1 MPKPGLPSRAAGG
14 SPAAVGSGI
23 AAVRGAIDVPENSAT
38 AIQERTARLLVA
50 LIEANGLAPERVVS
64 ALFTTTEDLDADF
77 PAHAARRLGWTEVPM
92 LNAREIP
99 VPGSMARVVRVL
111 LTVSGVASGVRLTP
125 VYLEGAAALRP
136 DLASRATRAGA
147 QPAPAGRASSAA
159 ADPRL
164 ALIGLGQIGGSIGLA
179 VRGRWRRA
187 GFDRDRATL
196 DAALA
201 AGAIDEA
208 AGSIEAACQS
218 AALAVIAVPVDAL
231 PSAIDAAAAALPRGA
246 ALLDTGSAR
255 APVTPALER
264 AARRGVR
271 AVGGHPLAGREGHGF
286 AAARADLFANAPFAL
301 IPVTAPGP
309 PGGAPAAAGS
319 AAAIPQVVRA
329 LVADLGARALEVDPA
344 AHDRALARTSHLP
357 YLIACAL
364 REIGAG
370 AADAG
375 LSGPGFRDMTRLAAS
390 DPAMAGA
397 YCRANAAEIAAA
409 ARELSAAL
417 ERGLREIGA
426 YS

>member
-1 MPKPGLPSRAAGG
+1 MPKPGLRSRG
-14 SPAAVGSGI
+14 SPAAAGSGI
-23 AAVRGAIDVPENSAT
+23 AAVRGAIDVPENTAT

-50 LIEANGLAPERVVS
+50 LVEANGLTPDRVVS

-147 QPAPAGRASSAA
+147 PPTAPSRASGAGPGA
-159 ADPRL
+159 RL

-208 AGSIEAACQS
+208 AGSVEAACQG

-231 PSAIDAAAAALPRGA
+231 PAAIDAAAAALPRGA

-264 AARRGVR
+264 AAARGVR

-286 AAARADLFANAPFAL
+286 AAARADLFAGAPFAL
-301 IPVTAPGP
+301 IPVAAS
-309 PGGAPAAAGS
+309 GADLALTGARTVAAD
-319 AAAIPQVVRA
+319 AIPEVVRA

-370 AADAG
+370 AAHAG

-390 DPAMAGA
+390 DPRMAGA
-397 YCRANAAEIAAA
+397 YCRANAAEITAA
-409 ARELSAAL
+409 ARELRAAL

-426 YS
+426 S